1 MPRSTRRLVVYLLI
15 PYLLTVPPLLAVAF
29 LVMRHA
35 ARSAAMEVAGAA
47 AIQQARGIAAHLPAD
62 AQPTTLEAR
71 CRDAVRGSAI
81 RLTVIDATGEVLCDT
96 EADPERM
103 VNHLD
108 RPEVKAALATGT
120 GVDRRRSATVHH
132 PLLYAAIRIGEGDAM
147 RFVRVAIPAEFVA
160 EPDRHLATVLLLG
173 VLGALLVAFVPAAY
187 VANAIGGRLERIVE
201 FSRRVAASDFSVR
214 LPVAPRDEIGVLE
227 SNLNDMSHR
236 LRASFVEL
244 QDESEKVRGILR
256 AMVEGV
262 VVVSTAG
269 RVVLINRRAER
280 IFGLPSGPDY
290 RGRHLIEMCRDPE
303 LQELLRSLPAG
314 TKVEPEAGE
323 IALADPDRRF
333 LAVSVSPIREAT
345 SGRPMGF
352 VLVFHDITDLKKL
365 ETMRRDFVA
374 NVSHEL
380 RTPLTAIRGYAET
393 LLAGALDDR
402 ERARQFLSVI
412 DRHSERLSR
421 LIDDLLTLSDLEL
434 GKTAVKKEP
443 VHVET
448 IVEEVVEVLREKAR
462 RGRIELVTHIPA
474 DLPLVLGDADR
485 LQQVLI
491 NLTDNAIKYSANGG
505 TVRIGAAVVSDGAAP
520 MVEVEVRDAGIGI
533 PAADLPR
540 LTERF
545 YRVDKARSR
554 ELGGTGLGLAIV
566 KHIVQAHGG
575 RLEIQSTPNVGT
587 TVKFSIPSWSRAAA
601 ATASSS

>member
-1 MPRSTRRLVVYLLI
+1 MMPRSTPRLVLYLLV

-29 LVMRHA
+29 LMMRHA
-35 ARSAAMEVAGAA
+35 AESAAIEVAGAA
-47 AIQQARGIAAHLPAD
+47 AIQQARGVAAHVPEDLSPEA
-62 AQPTTLEAR
+62 LEAR
-71 CRDAVRGSAI
+71 CREEVRGGAT
-81 RLTVIDATGEVLCDT
+81 RLTIIGATGDVLCDT
-96 EADPERM
+96 EADPQRM

-108 RPEVKAALATGT
+108 RPEVRAALATGS
-120 GVDRRRSATVHH
+120 GIDRRRSATVHH
-132 PLLYAAIRIGEGDAM
+132 QMLYAAVRTGEGSAL

-160 EPDRHLATVLLLG
+160 GADRHLATVILLG
-173 VLGALLVAFVPAAY
+173 VVGALLVAFVPALY
-187 VANAIGGRLERIVE
+187 VANTIGGRLQRMVE
-201 FSRRVAASDFSVR
+201 FSRGVAAGDFSAR
-214 LPVAPRDEIGVLE
+214 LAVTHRDQLGVLE
-227 SNLNDMSHR
+227 NNLNDMSGR
-236 LRASFVEL
+236 LRASFVEV

-262 VVVSTAG
+262 VVVSAVG
-269 RVVLINRRAER
+269 EVVLINQRAER

-290 RGRHLIEMCRDPE
+290 RGRHLVEMSRDPE
-303 LQELLRSLPAG
+303 LQQLLRSLPTW

-333 LAVSVSPIREAT
+333 LAVSVSPIRDAAH
-345 SGRPMGF
+345 GGAVAF
-352 VLVFHDITDLKKL
+352 VMVFHDITELKKL

-393 LLAGALDDR
+393 LLAGALEDR
-402 ERARQFLSVI
+402 DRARQFLSVI

-434 GKTAVKKEP
+434 GKTSFKKEP
-443 VHVET
+443 VQAEALVD
-448 IVEEVVEVLREKAR
+448 EVVEVLREKAK
-462 RGRIELVTHIPA
+462 RGAVALVPRIPA

-491 NLTDNAIKYSANGG
+491 NLTDNAIKYSRAGG
-505 TVRIGAAVVSDGAAP
+505 TVQITAAAVTDAGMP
-520 MVEVEVRDAGIGI
+520 MVEIEVRDDGIGI
-533 PAADLPR
+533 PAADIPR

-575 RLEIQSTPNVGT
+575 RLEIRSTLNVGT
-587 TVKFSIPSWSRAAA
+587 VVKFSVPGWSRYAEAL
-601 ATASSS
+601 SS